1 MICATCKSDQPDG
14 NRFCGQCGAALAEP
28 EDAPAADAPRA
39 QPSPAGERRQM
50 TILFYDLV
58 NSTSLA
64 TRSDPEDFSEA
75 IESFHRHIGA
85 AVRSLGGF
93 VGSRVGDGAV
103 VYFGYPHAQEDAAE
117 RAVLAGLRAVDVAGE
132 VRLPDGEIAQ
142 ARVGIATG
150 QGVVSRLEDEGG
162 GNEVVGSVAN
172 LAARLQAVAA
182 PGCVVVSDATRR
194 LLRGLFEL
202 DDLGGVHAKGFQSP
216 VRAWRV
222 VADSQRDGLEALD
235 PVQDTPVVGR
245 VRETEQLASAL
256 REASAGK
263 SRVVLLTGDAGLG
276 KSRLAGEFARRAEAD
291 GVRRISLHCSA
302 HSQEAPLRP
311 FIRQLQRANNI
322 DADTGGGHTEL
333 NGLAPETGSDDAALI
348 ARLLGFSA
356 TESAAIRGLS
366 PAQRLDQTI
375 EALIQ
380 QVQLFSR
387 RDVVLV
393 VFEDA
398 HWADPTSMSLLERV
412 VRSPR
417 LGRVLILI
425 TARPEFRPN
434 WLADPHVDEI
444 ALRPMGSADAAE
456 MIYRIAGSHGLA
468 PAVRRAILDR
478 ADGVPL
484 FIEELT
490 RSTLEIAADSG
501 GDLNAELDLPMTL
514 QDSLLARLD
523 RLGPA
528 KHVAQVAAV
537 IGRRFPTRL
546 LESLC
551 DLRPDERV
559 RALQRL
565 ADSGLI
571 TQERSSEYDAYAFR
585 HVLVQE
591 TAYGTLL
598 RAERRRLNAR
608 LLEIIASDYP
618 ALAASEPERLAH
630 YATEAG
636 NAEAAAEYWLRAGVQ
651 ALAQTAMAEA
661 SSRLR
666 RGLAMVAKLPQEP
679 RRWRI
684 ELKLELALGKALI
697 ATIGYALPQTGA
709 TFARAKVLCE
719 AIGEKPE
726 LLAVLHG
733 LWIHDLLCGRLP
745 SARTRAD
752 ELLQLAE
759 AEQDDSW
766 TLIGCR
772 ARGVLGYPLGEFEL
786 SRRLLERGLSL
797 FAANRRAD
805 YAQVLVDDPRVV
817 MLMYLSWILIYLGH
831 EDEGRAAIEAC
842 VGEARE
848 LGQPYNLAHALAG
861 RVLTGLFQEDYQGLA
876 AVIEELAN
884 LTREHE
890 IAYYAAVCEVLRGRY
905 LVGTGQDQEGA
916 RVLEAALQT
925 YRGTSSILYLPTFMM
940 WRADALGRTGHIEE
954 GLELIHQARALM
966 DQTGMQNDA
975 AEIRRTEGELHRLA
989 GNAPAA
995 RRAFKAALK
1004 MAEQQKA
1011 TLFSRRALSS
1021 LAALPLEAGAARA
1034 AGQRPVRRA
1043 RARSDSGDARRRK
1056 TKTRA

>member
-1 MICATCKSDQPDG
+1 MICAICNSEQPAA
-14 NRFCGQCGAALAEP
+14 NRFCGQCGGPIGEHAGSP
-28 EDAPAADAPRA
+28 DADLRA
-39 QPSPAGERRQM
+39 HSSLAGERRQM

-58 NSTSLA
+58 NSTSLG
-64 TRSDPEDFSEA
+64 TRSDLEDYSEA
-75 IESFHRHIGA
+75 IEAFHRNVGA
-85 AVRSLGGF
+85 AIRSLGGF

-103 VYFGYPHAQEDAAE
+103 VYFGYPNAQEDAAE
-117 RAVLAGLRAVDVAGE
+117 RAVLAGLRAVDVGGE
-132 VRLPDGEIAQ
+132 VTLPDGEMAQ
-142 ARVGIATG
+142 IRVGIATG
-150 QGVVSRLEDEGG
+150 QGVVSRLEEEGG
-162 GNEVVGSVAN
+162 GNEVVGSVGN
-172 LAARLQAVAA
+172 LAARLQAAAA

-202 DDLGGVHAKGFQSP
+202 EDLGGLQAKGFQSP

-222 VADSQRDGLEALD
+222 VANNEREGLEGLD

-256 REASAGK
+256 REAAAGK

-276 KSRLAGEFARRAEAD
+276 KSRLASEFARRAEAD
-291 GVRRISLHCSA
+291 GVRRINLHCSA

-322 DADTGGGHTEL
+322 DADAGGAHTDL
-333 NGLAPETGSDDAALI
+333 IALAPGTGSDDTALL
-348 ARLLGFSA
+348 ARLLGLHA
-356 TESAAIRGLS
+356 TESAAIQGLT
-366 PAQRLDQTI
+366 PAQRLDRTI

-380 QVQLFSR
+380 QLQLLSR
-387 RDVVLV
+387 QDVVLV

-398 HWADPTSMSLLERV
+398 HWADPTSLSLLERA
-412 VRSPR
+412 VRSAR
-417 LGRVLILI
+417 FGRALILI

-434 WLADPHVDEI
+434 WLGESHVDEI
-444 ALRPMGSADAAE
+444 ALRPMGPAEAAE
-456 MIYRIAGSHGLA
+456 MIYRIAGSRGLA

-484 FIEELT
+484 FLEELT

-528 KHVAQVAAV
+528 KQVAQVAAV
-537 IGRRFPTRL
+537 IGRRFPRRL

-551 DLRPDERV
+551 ELKPDEQIRS
-559 RALQRL
+559 LQRL

-571 TQERSSEYDAYAFR
+571 TAERSSEYDAYVFR

-608 LLEIIASDYP
+608 LLEIIGNDYP
-618 ALAASEPERLAH
+618 AITASEPERLAH

-636 NAEAAAEYWLRAGVQ
+636 QAEAAAEYWLRAGVQ

-666 RGLAMVAKLPQEP
+666 RGLSMAAKLPQEP

-697 ATIGYALPQTGA
+697 ATIGYAVPQTGA
-709 TFARAKVLCE
+709 TFARAKVLSE

-733 LWIHDLLCGRLP
+733 LWIHDLLCGRLH
-745 SARTRAD
+745 SARARAD
-752 ELLQLAE
+752 ELLRLAE
-759 AEQDDSW
+759 AEQDDAW

-772 ARGVLGYPLGEFEL
+772 ARGVLAYPLGEFEL
-786 SRRLLERGLSL
+786 SRRLLERGLAL

-805 YAQVLVDDPRVV
+805 YAQVLVDDPQVV

-831 EDEGRAAIEAC
+831 EDEAHSAIDAC
-842 VGEARE
+842 VAEARA
-848 LGQPYNLAHALAG
+848 LGQPYNLAHALTG
-861 RVLTGLFQEDYQGLA
+861 RVLTGLFLEHYEGLSP
-876 AVIEELAN
+876 VLEELAN

-905 LVGTGQDQEGA
+905 LVGTGEHEEGA
-916 RVLEAALQT
+916 RVLDAALQT
-925 YRGTSSILYLPTFMM
+925 YRATGSLLYLPTFMM
-940 WRADALGRTGHIEE
+940 WRADALGRTGRIEE
-954 GLELIHQARALM
+954 GMELVHQARALM

-975 AEIRRTEGELHRLA
+975 AEIRRVEGELHRLA
-989 GNAPAA
+989 GDAPAA
-995 RRAFKAALK
+995 RRAFKAAVK
-1004 MAEQQKA
+1004 TAEGQHA
-1011 TLFSRRALSS
+1011 ELFRRRALAS
-1021 LAALPLEAGAARA
+1021 LAALPDAERGERPAAPRS
-1034 AGQRPVRRA
+1034 VRRP
-1043 RARSDSGDARRRK
+1043 RERSDSGDDTRRE
-1056 TKTRA
+1056 TTTRA